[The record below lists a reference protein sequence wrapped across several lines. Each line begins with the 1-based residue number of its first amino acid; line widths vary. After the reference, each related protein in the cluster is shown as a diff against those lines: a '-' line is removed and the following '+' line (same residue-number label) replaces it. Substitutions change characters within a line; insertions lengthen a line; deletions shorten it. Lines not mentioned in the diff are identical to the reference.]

1 MDDRRLLDSREAL
14 TAEAIAKIEQE
25 FREGFELIA
34 RIDRPAVAIFGSA
47 RAHERDP
54 AYAAARAIAG
64 SFAERGWAVITGGG
78 PGVMEAANRG
88 AQEAGGLSVGLGIE
102 LPHEQAFNP
111 YVELG
116 YTFDHFYAR
125 KVCFVKPSEGF
136 VVLPG
141 GFGTLDELFEAL
153 TLIQTGKVQLF
164 PVVLFGSAYWDGLV
178 DWLRATPLP
187 AGDDLARRPRSLPG
201 HRRSGRGGRARHRPL
216 REPPRGSTLAEL
228 VDRGASALVQ
238 LAPRASRGRAPRPP
252 ARRAPRRQ
260 GRPPPWSRR
269 AWPAARRRDPAR
281 SRRPPGAFPTP
292 AFAAFAARARPVRGR
307 P

>member
-14 TAEAIAKIEQE
+14 TAEAIAKIEHE
-25 FREGFELIA
+25 FREGFELVA
-34 RIDRPAVAIFGSA
+34 RIDGPAVAIFGSA
-47 RAHERDP
+47 RVDETDP

-64 SFAERGWAVITGGG
+64 AFAERGWAVITGGG

-111 YVELG
+111 YVDLG

-178 DWLRATPLP
+178 DWLRATLLP
-187 AGDDLARRPRSLPG
+187 AGTISPDDLDLFRVTDDPAE
-201 HRRSGRGGRARHRPL
+201 A
-216 REPPRGSTLAEL
+216 AEL
-228 VDRGASALVQ
+228 VVARY
-238 LAPRASRGRAPRPP
+238 ASRPE
-252 ARRAPRRQ
+252 ARR
-260 GRPPPWSRR
+260 
-269 AWPAARRRDPAR
+269 
-281 SRRPPGAFPTP
+281 
-292 AFAAFAARARPVRGR
+292 
-307 P
+307 